1 MLNLVQKHIKDKKLF
16 ALGLR
21 AGLEKEVKQQ
31 EKDGAAVDFNIIL
44 WNQKD

>member
-1 MLNLVQKHIKDKKLF
+1 MLNLVQKRTKDKKLF
-16 ALGLR
+16 ALDLR
-21 AGLEKEVKQQ
+21 VGLEREVKQQ